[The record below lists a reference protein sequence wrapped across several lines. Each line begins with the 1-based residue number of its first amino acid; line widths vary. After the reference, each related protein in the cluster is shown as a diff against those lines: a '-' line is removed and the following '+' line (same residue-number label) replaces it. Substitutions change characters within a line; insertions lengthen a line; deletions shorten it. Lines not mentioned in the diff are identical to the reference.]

1 MQLLENVQIT
11 CLNFISQTVKGRS
24 GHDIKACKSL
34 TCRKGPVAAIIIIH
48 CVTEGLKFV
57 QNMKP
62 VFIVVW
68 QS

>member
-1 MQLLENVQIT
+1 MILRLARV
-11 CLNFISQTVKGRS
+11 
-24 GHDIKACKSL
+24 SL
-34 TCRKGPVAAIIIIH
+34 TGREGPVAAIIIIH

-62 VFIVVW
+62 VLIVVR